1 MDYFFLIINSV
12 MTGAPGYFPDA
23 IRAISE
29 RSGEKLITLSAI
41 LLQPV
46 VAQKVT
52 DVHRQQIN
60 NIRGNII
67 LLAEQDDL
75 ETFKMKVKAFSRQ
88 NGLVS

>member
-12 MTGAPGYFPDA
+12 MAGAPGYFPDA
-23 IRAISE
+23 IRAMSE

-46 VAQKVT
+46 AVQRLT
-52 DVHRQQIN
+52 DAHRQQIN

>member
-12 MTGAPGYFPDA
+12 MAGAPGYFPDA
-23 IRAISE
+23 IRIISE
-29 RSGEKLITLSAI
+29 RSGEKMITLSAI

-46 VAQKVT
+46 AVQKLT

-67 LLAEQDDL
+67 LLSEHDDL
-75 ETFKMKVKAFSRQ
+75 ETFKMKVKAFSRH

>member
-12 MTGAPGYFPDA
+12 MAGAPGYFPNA

-46 VAQKVT
+46 AAQKLT
-52 DVHRQQIN
+52 DVHRQKIN

-67 LLAEQDDL
+67 LLAQQDDL

>member
-12 MTGAPGYFPDA
+12 MAGAPGYFPDA
-23 IRAISE
+23 IRVISE

-46 VAQKVT
+46 AAQKLT

-75 ETFKMKVKAFSRQ
+75 ETFKMKVKSFSRQ